1 MSEPDNETHL
11 VPVGMRP
18 VYNLI
23 CVSPCM
29 LEISGTES
37 VSWVLGE
44 QDSLLE
50 VRPVFLC
57 HLHDGFTLHME

>member
-1 MSEPDNETHL
+1 MSEPDNETRL
-11 VPVGMRP
+11 IPVGMCP
-18 VYNLI
+18 VYNFI

-44 QDSLLE
+44 QDPLLE
-50 VRPVFLC
+50 VRSVFLY
-57 HLHDGFTLHME
+57 HLHDGFTLHVE